1 VSELVLVI
9 EDDEDIREIVCELLD
24 ARGFDVVAA
33 HTARLGMSILQSGL
47 RPAVILLDIRMAGFN
62 GIDFRRAQL
71 AEASLRPIPVV
82 AMTGVPGILDDHP
95 ELAWTAVIRKPIV
108 IDELV
113 ACVTAALGAGR
124 PACRG

>member
-1 VSELVLVI
+1 MLVI

-24 ARGFDVVAA
+24 ARGLDVVAA

-71 AEASLRPIPVV
+71 ADASLRPIPVV
-82 AMTGVPGILDDHP
+82 AMTGVPALLDEHP
-95 ELAWTAVIRKPIV
+95 ELAWTAVLRKPIV
-108 IDELV
+108 VDDLV
-113 ACVTAALGAGR
+113 EIVAAALGRDPRSLG
-124 PACRG
+124 